1 VAGVSSV
8 RLVDPE
14 PVLLRFLTLAQV
26 AEELNVSRSQVYALV
41 RDRSLVAVKIGGR
54 GQWRVE
60 RRYLEEYIAGLYRE
74 AESRDPADVPGESGG
89 GGGRR
94 GLPGAAGGDGE

>member
-26 AEELNVSRSQVYALV
+26 VQELNVSRSQVYALV